1 MQPKAQQH
9 IYICKQWNSVSN
21 GGWAN
26 DARIYAYISI
36 NVNTFLI
43 IISVLCH
50 VLYVQI
56 FTYIITLYMHF
67 KCALTY
73 KFICVCQKHIIKHC
87 LNPNLGSH
95 KTGSKMQISQW
106 PTVTMKPNETV
117 SQHGKS
123 IFSVKRVGIFKVI
136 KRRQLL
142 SKNLVTKNH
151 LRSKT
156 QILRCYLPTYFTAL
170 RYNTNVKNITHAA
183 EQSCLF
189 NTR

>member
-1 MQPKAQQH
+1 
-9 IYICKQWNSVSN
+9 
-21 GGWAN
+21 
-26 DARIYAYISI
+26 
-36 NVNTFLI
+36 
-43 IISVLCH
+43 
-50 VLYVQI
+50 
-56 FTYIITLYMHF
+56 MHF

-123 IFSVKRVGIFKVI
+123 IYSVKRVGIFKVI

-142 SKNLVTKNH
+142 SKNLVTKNVCGQKH
-151 LRSKT
+151 KFCDAIYPHILLPLDTIPMSRILHMLPNNLVFLIPGSFLLLRLDWMVGWIN
-156 QILRCYLPTYFTAL
+156 ILQKKLMTPF
-170 RYNTNVKNITHAA
+170 VVMA
-183 EQSCLF
+183 EHSNFPDTLVHYRLA
-189 NTR
+189 T